1 MNGLIKLIWG
11 VYDAIATAMT
21 TTGLLG
27 LIFFAGVFLKRG
39 FDRLIG
45 EEVTNDG

>member
-1 MNGLIKLIWG
+1 MSIGERLIWG
-11 VYDAIATAMT
+11 VYDVIANAMT

-45 EEVTNDG
+45 KEVTDDG